1 MVEQFSQDM
10 WLKQIVICE
19 YNLTSISCLIFQVT
33 SLFWYSV
40 EKMSQRQGRAS
51 YSSMRRNIIS
61 LLHLAEVA
69 DERLVIRFFLF
80 GISSN
85 SSEFSMLSSSISMLI
100 SEAGAAAEELL
111 AAILNEPADF
121 RGKQLT
127 KNYHELSYAWSNER
141 NYHRL
146 S

>member
-1 MVEQFSQDM
+1 M
-10 WLKQIVICE
+10 
-19 YNLTSISCLIFQVT
+19 
-33 SLFWYSV
+33 
-40 EKMSQRQGRAS
+40 
-51 YSSMRRNIIS
+51 S
-61 LLHLAEVA
+61 LLHLADAA

-85 SSEFSMLSSSISMLI
+85 SSEFSMLSSSMSMLI
-100 SEAGAAAEELL
+100 SEAAAAAEELL

-121 RGKQLT
+121 WGKQLT
-127 KNYHELSYAWSNER
+127 KNYHELSYAWSNKK